1 MRSTTFMI
9 SHIIKTKIYILGF
22 FLIVFSCSNNSNETV
37 IFHFSKEEMKEL
49 NKTGKVVQTDNQGI
63 ERVFIYD
70 DKFDKV
76 AKKTKSDPNK
86 VKEKQEAEKKRLA
99 EKKAA
104 EKERLAKKKAAEEK
118 RLARKKAA
126 EEKAAQEKQLAEKK
140 AAEEAKRLAEEKAA
154 EEAKRLAE

>member
-1 MRSTTFMI
+1 MI
-9 SHIIKTKIYILGF
+9 SHIIKTRIYILGIS
-22 FLIVFSCSNNSNETV
+22 LIAFSCSNKSNETV

-70 DKFDKV
+70 DKYDKV
-76 AKKTKSDPNK
+76 AEKTKSDPKK

-104 EKERLAKKKAAEEK
+104 EKERLAEKKAAEEK

-126 EEKAAQEKQLAEKK
+126 EEKAAQESNLRKREQPKKQ
-140 AAEEAKRLAEEKAA
+140 RD
-154 EEAKRLAE
+154 